1 VAAGAVLS
9 TGELVNDEHIKA
21 RGYME
26 SFDHPVAGEKLYP
39 GVPFKLSETPGYIH
53 RPAPCLGADTEHV
66 LKDILGM
73 SDAEIKALDEAGVL
87 V

>member
-1 VAAGAVLS
+1 
-9 TGELVNDEHIKA
+9 
-21 RGYME
+21 ME

-39 GVPFKLSETPGYIH
+39 GVPFKMSETPGYIH

-66 LKDILGM
+66 LKDVLGM
-73 SDAEIKALDEAGVL
+73 SDAGIKALEEEGFL